1 MQKKRNKHEENAQ
14 EKIPLPGNPVYSAEE
29 DIYSQ
34 ERKEKFNEEVPTG
47 THKKKPAPSLDEGLD
62 VPGAE
67 LDDADELI
75 GEEDE
80 ENNYYS
86 LGGDD
91 HNDLDEDKGE

>member
-1 MQKKRNKHEENAQ
+1 MIFIAAKRRASWMRKALQ
-14 EKIPLPGNPVYSAEE
+14 EKGKQVRVLRNPGE
-29 DIYSQ
+29 D
-34 ERKEKFNEEVPTG
+34 
-47 THKKKPAPSLDEGLD
+47 LD

-67 LDDADELI
+67 LDDADEVI

-91 HNDLDEDKGE
+91 HDDLEEDKG

>member
-1 MQKKRNKHEENAQ
+1 MSKNKKKIEKEDEEKN
-14 EKIPLPGNPVYSAEE
+14 LPGNPSYSEKE
-29 DIYSQ
+29 DIYTQ
-34 ERKEKFNEEVPTG
+34 GEKEPLEEEDDISP
-47 THKKKPAPSLDEGLD
+47 EGLD
-62 VPGAE
+62 IPGAE

-91 HNDLDEDKGE
+91 HDDLEEDQA